1 MPFFELGFFFED
13 SWLDR
18 CRAGLTSPKIILR
31 IGSKDTA
38 GRRFE
43 RRLCCLQS
51 VFSRKQIK
59 ILCDLFYDLPADHL
73 FTVGV
78 RSKHGVVAK
87 IVDVSRNSLGTLEYE

>member
-1 MPFFELGFFFED
+1 
-13 SWLDR
+13 
-18 CRAGLTSPKIILR
+18 
-31 IGSKDTA
+31 
-38 GRRFE
+38 
-43 RRLCCLQS
+43 LCCLQS

-87 IVDVSRNSLGTLEYE
+87 IVDVSRNSLGTLEYEVNSAWSKHLRLLRAGNHQAFRDVPVNFFNVWERMHRASQGHTLF